1 MADQNPQVL
10 LALEVWIAAAWAD
23 GVITEAEEHGMKAVI
38 NIAKLTDEERQTALG
53 WLKTKI
59 LLDDINVS
67 QIPPPERVNIFAAA
81 LGVVAMD
88 EEVVAAEKTFL
99 ERLQIALQIDDA
111 TAKSIRSRAG
121 V

>member
-23 GVITEAEEHGMKAVI
+23 GVISEAEEAGMKAVI
-38 NIAKLTDEERQTALG
+38 NIAKLTDEERATAMG
-53 WLKTKI
+53 WLTKKVE
-59 LLDDINVS
+59 LDDVNVS
-67 QIPPPERVNIFAAA
+67 QIPPAERVNIFAAA

-88 EEVVAAEKTFL
+88 EDVAAAEKAFIG
-99 ERLQIALQIDDA
+99 RLQIALQIDDK
-111 TAKSIRSRAG
+111 TAASLRKTTG

>member
-1 MADQNPQVL
+1 MDDENPQVL

-23 GVITEAEEHGMKAVI
+23 GVITEAEEAGMKAVI
-38 NIAKLTDEERQTALG
+38 NIAKLTDAERKTAFG
-53 WLKTKI
+53 WLEKKVT
-59 LLDDINVS
+59 LDDINVS
-67 QIPPPERVNIFAAA
+67 QIPAAERVNIFAAA

-88 EEVVAAEKTFL
+88 EDVAAAEKQFL

-111 TAKSIRSRAG
+111 TAKSIRQRAG

>member
-1 MADQNPQVL
+1 MADSNPQVL

-23 GVITEAEEHGMKAVI
+23 GKITEAEEAGMQAVI
-38 NIAKLTDEERQTALG
+38 NIAKLSDDERKTAHG
-53 WLKTKI
+53 WLKTKKN
-59 LLDDINVS
+59 LDDINVS
-67 QIPPPERVNIFAAA
+67 QIPPAERVNIFAAA

-88 EEVVAAEKTFL
+88 EEVAATEKQFL

-111 TAKSIRSRAG
+111 TAKSIRASAG